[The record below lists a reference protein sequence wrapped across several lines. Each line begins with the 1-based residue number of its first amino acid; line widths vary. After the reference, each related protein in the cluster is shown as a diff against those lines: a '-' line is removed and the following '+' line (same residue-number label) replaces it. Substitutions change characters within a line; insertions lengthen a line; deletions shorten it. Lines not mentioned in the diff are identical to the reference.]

1 MQLIAAALRNSVGVF
16 LLCLRGLGWHPAV
29 PPQPDIPNAFD
40 VVLLPPALDL
50 NLHLNLTHCR
60 GAC

>member
-1 MQLIAAALRNSVGVF
+1 MPPGPGVAP
-16 LLCLRGLGWHPAV
+16 CGAT
-29 PPQPDIPNAFD
+29 QADIPNAFD